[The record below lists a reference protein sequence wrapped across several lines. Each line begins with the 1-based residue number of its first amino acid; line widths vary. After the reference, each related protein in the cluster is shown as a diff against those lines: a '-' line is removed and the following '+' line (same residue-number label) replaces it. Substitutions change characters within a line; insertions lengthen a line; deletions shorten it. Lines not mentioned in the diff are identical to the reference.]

1 MNTESISVLLIDDDA
16 SLLEMIKLLAERSRE
31 MTLQTAQ
38 SVPEALEILSQ
49 KSFDVIIL
57 DYDMPEI
64 NGIEF
69 LKMLRKEGDTTPI
82 ILFTGVGGEYVAI
95 EALNNG
101 ANFLLKK
108 GEDALNQFRELVTMV
123 KKAME
128 RSAMGRA
135 IGTTQRIIADMIN
148 FSSDPS
154 FAIDRDGKVVAWND
168 SMEQL
173 TNIPASAM
181 MGKGDN
187 IYSEPFF
194 GHAKTDAGEPD
205 L

>member
-1 MNTESISVLLIDDDA
+1 MNTESISALLIDDDA

-69 LKMLRKEGDTTPI
+69 LKMLRKEGDSTPI

-135 IGTTQRIIADMIN
+135 IGTTQRI
-148 FSSDPS
+148 
-154 FAIDRDGKVVAWND
+154 
-168 SMEQL
+168 
-173 TNIPASAM
+173 
-181 MGKGDN
+181 
-187 IYSEPFF
+187 
-194 GHAKTDAGEPD
+194 
-205 L
+205 